1 MTATTATTTRT
12 TAQRAGSVALA
23 VLQGLIVVAY
33 LSSAYSKL
41 SADPQAVAGFELMGL
56 GNAGLYAIGTIELL
70 GALGLLVP
78 RLMGLAATGLVLLMV
93 GAVIATVVFVGGP
106 LVAVPAVYLVLVAIL
121 AWGRR
126 RDTAELIASL
136 RR

>member
-1 MTATTATTTRT
+1 MTATTATRT

-93 GAVIATVVFVGGP
+93 GAVIATVVFVGGA